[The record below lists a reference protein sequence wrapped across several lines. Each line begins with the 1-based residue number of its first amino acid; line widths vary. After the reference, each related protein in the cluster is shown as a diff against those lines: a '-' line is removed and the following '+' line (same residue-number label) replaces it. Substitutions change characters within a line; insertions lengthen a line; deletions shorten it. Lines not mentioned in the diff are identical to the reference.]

1 MATFYFD
8 IYLNYLDGQ
17 ADDAEKEVRDG
28 EAREKNV
35 GRALHLP
42 EAEDCPQ
49 DHRVAEDA
57 EQKCQAENCRER
69 SIDTVSNLV
78 CWSCLVNKL
87 EPWHDVYII
96 QQ

>member
-42 EAEDCPQ
+42 EAENGPQ

-57 EQKCQAENCRER
+57 EQQREAERKKATSVLFR
-69 SIDTVSNLV
+69 
-78 CWSCLVNKL
+78 K
-87 EPWHDVYII
+87 
-96 QQ
+96 